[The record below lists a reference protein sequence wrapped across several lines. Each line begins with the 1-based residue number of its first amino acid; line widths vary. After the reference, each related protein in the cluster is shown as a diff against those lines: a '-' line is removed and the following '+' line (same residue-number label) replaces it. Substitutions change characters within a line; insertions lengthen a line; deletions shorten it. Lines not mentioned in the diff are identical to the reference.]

1 MAGSSVYDFHSV
13 TASSPDHE
21 SASASRSILST
32 DKSFERGTIVTAL
45 CQDIEIS
52 LTESID
58 QSIRETFEMMAGSV
72 ITVKETCCPFK
83 SNAKVLQAESAISV
97 IMGWTGDLHGSL
109 SLTLV
114 DEAARAWTRALIE
127 HDSGQV
133 DQTVIDAVGELGNM
147 VVGGTKRRMSDF
159 SLTMSLPTVV
169 RAGSASMEF
178 PSSTAPLRMVYD
190 YEATDMTILIA
201 LVKRS

>member
-1 MAGSSVYDFHSV
+1 M
-13 TASSPDHE
+13 
-21 SASASRSILST
+21 
-32 DKSFERGTIVTAL
+32 TAL
-45 CQDIEIS
+45 CQDIETA

-58 QSIRETFEMMAGSV
+58 QSVRETFEMMSGTV
-72 ITVKETCCPFK
+72 ITIKEACCPLK
-83 SNAKVLQAESAISV
+83 SSTKALPSESALSV

-114 DEAARAWTRALIE
+114 DEAARAWTKALID

-147 VVGGTKRRMSDF
+147 VVGGTKRRMCDF

-169 RAGSASMEF
+169 RAGSAVMEF
-178 PSSTAPLRMVYD
+178 PSSTTPLRMVYD
-190 YEATDMTILIA
+190 YEATDVTILVS